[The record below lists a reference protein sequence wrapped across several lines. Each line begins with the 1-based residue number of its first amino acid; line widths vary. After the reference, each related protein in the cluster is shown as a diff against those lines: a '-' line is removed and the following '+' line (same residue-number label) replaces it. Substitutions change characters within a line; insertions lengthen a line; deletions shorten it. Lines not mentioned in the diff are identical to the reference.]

1 MPYSKFETVVI
12 MLKFK
17 RKKNIFD
24 CTKYKELLVS
34 HNPGKPLPGKGFG
47 DPEQAFRLFWPA
59 VLGRTKKCKT
69 HFRAV
74 FFCPQMRDIA
84 AYPGHT
90 RLSHNFC
97 PEPDLIIFSDSK
109 AYKYEINLHDGSP
122 GRCYPLSLF
131 L

>member
-74 FFCPQMRDIA
+74 FFAPKCGILR
-84 AYPGHT
+84 HT
-90 RLSHNFC
+90 PVIPVYH
-97 PEPDLIIFSDSK
+97 IIF
-109 AYKYEINLHDGSP
+109 ALILI
-122 GRCYPLSLF
+122 
-131 L
+131 